1 MFEMFKHCVQILAWA
16 PPDLVSLQQKNLRS
30 LFGAENL
37 QQEKSWEA
45 ERLVRVDDMPYI
57 ARGESAQITDS
68 PGSRAKDAFW
78 TPTSWHTCIH
88 FWVHGISS
96 RYHTSERKKVWR
108 ENSNISK
115 LFKLKQSNIS
125 WQFGLKKFIK
135 YKFWN
140 DYELPYKVHTYTNAK
155 IVCNSS

>member
-1 MFEMFKHCVQILAWA
+1 MSGAWIG
-16 PPDLVSLQQKNLRS
+16 DLVSPLTKNLRS

-45 ERLVRVDDMPYI
+45 EERLVRVDDMPYI

-96 RYHTSERKKVWR
+96 HKSEQK
-108 ENSNISK
+108 I
-115 LFKLKQSNIS
+115 
-125 WQFGLKKFIK
+125 FG
-135 YKFWN
+135 
-140 DYELPYKVHTYTNAK
+140 AK
-155 IVCNSS
+155 IQIFQMFTEWKKSCFLPFLKLQYI